1 MSPPYNQPSSY
12 GQHGV
17 DVGYSN
23 TQLFEDTSEQAMQF
37 PSAGQVFA
45 DPMASAAMQYGSH
58 LAGVGRDMV
67 DKKVSQ
73 FMSMSKLKYYFAV
86 DTRYV
91 LKKLGLLLFP
101 FHHTNWAVRYNK
113 SEPIVPRYEINAP
126 DLYIPVMA
134 FVTYV
139 LIVGLAMGMQNRFSP
154 EQLGIAATSAL
165 IWLFLEIGAIQV
177 TLYLLHVTTD
187 LLTFDLFAFCG
198 YKYVHMILTLSGG
211 LIFGPYGYYG
221 LLGWTCLSLAYFL
234 VI

>member
-1 MSPPYNQPSSY
+1 
-12 GQHGV
+12 
-17 DVGYSN
+17 
-23 TQLFEDTSEQAMQF
+23 
-37 PSAGQVFA
+37 
-45 DPMASAAMQYGSH
+45 
-58 LAGVGRDMV
+58 
-67 DKKVSQ
+67 
-73 FMSMSKLKYYFAV
+73 
-86 DTRYV
+86 
-91 LKKLGLLLFP
+91 
-101 FHHTNWAVRYNK
+101 
-113 SEPIVPRYEINAP
+113 
-126 DLYIPVMA
+126 MA